1 MDMQRKQKTHVAAE
15 SGELTN
21 SSEKCGFKQIRTA
34 TQHNVATDLGK
45 LDRPMTFAPES
56 PLLLLP
62 ILPFRFGNTAT
73 LSRTQQDGDNSHVR
87 WEKQQSVG

>member
-15 SGELTN
+15 SGELTTAPKN
-21 SSEKCGFKQIRTA
+21 VVSSKFEQPRNTTLQQI
-34 TQHNVATDLGK
+34 LGI
-45 LDRPMTFAPES
+45 RS
-56 PLLLLP
+56 PNDIHSGKPSPPPSDFCL
-62 ILPFRFGNTAT
+62 FVFGNTAT